1 MNRLP
6 IEFLK
11 SLQHTN
17 GFDHNAFV
25 EVHESGEQVTSV
37 RLHPLKGAVDNDLF
51 SISAPVPWTCWGYYL
66 HKRPS
71 FTFDPLFHAGCY
83 YVQEASS
90 MFLEQ
95 AFAQLTDTT
104 RPLKILDLCGAP
116 GGKSTHIQS
125 LMSDE
130 SVLVSNE
137 VIRNRSL
144 VLTDNII
151 KWGTTNVIVSN
162 NDPSV
167 FGKLQGY
174 FDAITVDAPC
184 SGSGLFRRDETAIEE
199 WSLNNVQL
207 CCQRQKRILADV
219 LPALKEDGLLIYSTC
234 SYSMEEDEDIADW
247 LIDEMEMEN
256 LSLSIPDSWNIIKS
270 LSEKGAEGYRFYPD
284 KVRGEGFFMCCFRKK
299 NHAAQQKLKP
309 YKAEKVSTEEKR
321 IIAEWIRPDQL
332 EIISYKDQ
340 FVALTP
346 QALQVFLDLK
356 NVVYLQYMGVAL
368 GKIMKNRLVPE
379 HALALSSLYS
389 ENILSNELSY
399 DDAIKYLQK
408 KEVDFNISDKGWQF
422 VQYKGY
428 NLGWINVLSNRVNN
442 YYPKELRIL
451 KQSNDAVF

>member
-1 MNRLP
+1 
-6 IEFLK
+6 
-11 SLQHTN
+11 
-17 GFDHNAFV
+17 
-25 EVHESGEQVTSV
+25 
-37 RLHPLKGAVDNDLF
+37 
-51 SISAPVPWTCWGYYL
+51 
-66 HKRPS
+66 
-71 FTFDPLFHAGCY
+71 
-83 YVQEASS
+83 
-90 MFLEQ
+90 
-95 AFAQLTDTT
+95 
-104 RPLKILDLCGAP
+104 
-116 GGKSTHIQS
+116 
-125 LMSDE
+125 
-130 SVLVSNE
+130 
-137 VIRNRSL
+137 
-144 VLTDNII
+144 
-151 KWGTTNVIVSN
+151 
-162 NDPSV
+162 
-167 FGKLQGY
+167 
-174 FDAITVDAPC
+174 
-184 SGSGLFRRDETAIEE
+184 
-199 WSLNNVQL
+199 
-207 CCQRQKRILADV
+207 
-219 LPALKEDGLLIYSTC
+219 
-234 SYSMEEDEDIADW
+234 
-247 LIDEMEMEN
+247 MEN

-346 QALQVFLDLK
+346 LALQVFLDLK
-356 NVVYLQYMGVAL
+356 NVVNLQYMGVAL

-379 HALALSSLYS
+379 HALALSSVYS